1 MWRNGEP
8 RHTIRDIGALLEMAE
23 EEALHTEKILREKQ
37 KRTSARESESAHKEL
52 NTGDSGKSL
61 SSFYSIRPSNENQ
74 IRRASANLRKLW
86 RKSNESTFILEPLE
100 ASSSSSKNG
109 KTLKEL
115 DNVYNKRLPA
125 RVDDFSAEYEK
136 GISSEAE
143 TRENKFRQAEQAY
156 KKALAEKAEHERKY
170 EELLQQK
177 QMIERQ
183 KAKEEEEA
191 ALARAKQ
198 EAERTTKQL
207 KESSAESSAPP
218 KKTESAAISTSGSPA
233 QRFEQFLTRKQI
245 EDQIKLWED
254 SCNSLLH
261 PKTDSDKQIAMKI
274 KRLIAVPIG
283 ALTQRSGEDL
293 KIQIK
298 KIGDLL
304 DGKDLPNHPE
314 TGKYAILCASQRMV
328 RLAEEQLSSNEKAA
342 CAAAAAVIALWDYDS
357 RFGQLFMAHLYLA
370 CPILLPRDSQPQD
383 IDETKM
389 RTYVGYARLITCMA
403 SSDCAP
409 GTDFHPFGIENLWKI
424 LASILL
430 LPTQNELGPH
440 VVYEVLRYSGK
451 RLAAYYNNAFSK
463 LLAYIYNH
471 YIPTSTGGP
480 AARLSSIL
488 DEVDQKGWQDPP
500 GNLPSNFWTTK
511 DEHTGKIVD
520 H

>member
-37 KRTSARESESAHKEL
+37 KRMSARESESGLKEL

-61 SSFYSIRPSNENQ
+61 NGFYSILPSNENQ
-74 IRRASANLRKLW
+74 IRLASANLRKLW
-86 RKSNESTFILEPLE
+86 RKSNENTFVLE
-100 ASSSSSKNG
+100 AFAASPSSSKNG

-125 RVDDFSAEYEK
+125 RVVDFSAEYEK
-136 GISSEAE
+136 DISSEAAS
-143 TRENKFRQAEQAY
+143 RENKFRQAEQAY
-156 KKALAEKAEHERKY
+156 KKAQAERAEQERIY
-170 EELLQQK
+170 EEHLQQK
-177 QMIERQ
+177 QMKERQ
-183 KAKEEEEA
+183 KAKEEEA
-191 ALARAKQ
+191 FAHAKQ
-198 EAERTTKQL
+198 EADRATKQL
-207 KESSAESSAPP
+207 EKTPEESSVPP
-218 KKTESAAISTSGSPA
+218 IQTESAAINTSGDPGR
-233 QRFEQFLTRKQI
+233 RFESFLTRKQI

-254 SCNSLLH
+254 SCRSLLH
-261 PKTDSDKQIAMKI
+261 PKTDSDKKIAMKI

-314 TGKYAILCASQRMV
+314 TEKYATLCASQRMV

-370 CPILLPRDSQPQD
+370 CPVLLPRDPQPQD
-383 IDETKM
+383 IDETRM
-389 RTYVGYARLITCMA
+389 RSYVGYARLITCMA

-409 GTDFHPFGIENLWKI
+409 GTNFHPFGIENLWKI

-451 RLAAYYNNAFSK
+451 RLAAYYNNSFSK

-471 YIPTSTGGP
+471 YIPTATGGP

-500 GNLPSNFWTTK
+500 GNLASNFWTTK
-511 DEHTGKIVD
+511 DEHTGRIVD